1 MESNNFYTPSEA
13 LILLGV
19 SDSKENLYRLISNL
33 IENGYEYHLTLDQ
46 ELLLGNFVDLKKA
59 LADPLSVTSQPSHT
73 F

>member
-33 IENGYEYHLTLDQ
+33 IEKLLENNLFNSEY
-46 ELLLGNFVDLKKA
+46 
-59 LADPLSVTSQPSHT
+59 SHS
-73 F
+73 